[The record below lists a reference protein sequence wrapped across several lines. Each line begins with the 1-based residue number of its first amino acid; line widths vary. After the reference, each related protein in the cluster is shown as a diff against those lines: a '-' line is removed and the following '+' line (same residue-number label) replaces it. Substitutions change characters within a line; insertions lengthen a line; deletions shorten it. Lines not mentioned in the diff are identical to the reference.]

1 MVGVVKILY
10 VSLVALPKYALGI
23 LGTLYHVKSLAL
35 AVCAKCAKIK
45 FGMRRL
51 MTKYL
56 IKVKTP
62 EGWVTVDDYESKP
75 TALVL
80 AEDLRVE
87 FPNWKVKVVK
97 GKRDD

>member
-1 MVGVVKILY
+1 
-10 VSLVALPKYALGI
+10 
-23 LGTLYHVKSLAL
+23 
-35 AVCAKCAKIK
+35 
-45 FGMRRL
+45 

-87 FPNWKVKVVK
+87 FPDWKVKVVK
-97 GKRDD
+97 EKRDD